1 MRREILM
8 KGVKSG
14 FFKILCSTSLPLATT
29 SLPLASTRWVRSTFS
44 SHCPLSSR
52 HVPLINLSNIDNFC
66 QIAKIILG
74 TLRIEPGAAGSG
86 SRNTDRCAT
95 YATPTSTSIFEL
107 RKFCLKEELRNL
119 NWKLWNSGPKCQLK
133 YQITR
138 QTILRCRVLAMK
150 KF

>member
-1 MRREILM
+1 M

-14 FFKILCSTSLPLATT
+14 FFKILCST

-66 QIAKIILG
+66 QIAEIILG
-74 TLRIEPGAAGSG
+74 TLRIEP
-86 SRNTDRCAT
+86 T
-95 YATPTSTSIFEL
+95 YLGPEARILTAVLPMLPPTSSGIFKL

-119 NWKLWNSGPKCQLK
+119 NWRIWNSGPKCQLK